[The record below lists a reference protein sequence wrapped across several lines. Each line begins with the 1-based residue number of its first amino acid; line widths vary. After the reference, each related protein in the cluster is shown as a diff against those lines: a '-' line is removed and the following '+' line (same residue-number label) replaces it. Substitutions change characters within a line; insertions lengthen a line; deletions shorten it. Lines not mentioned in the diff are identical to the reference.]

1 MVCFGLVNKIA
12 GVFDKFL
19 TISSNRPKS
28 LRIFGDFRYIQI
40 RFALPR
46 RAKSRPRPRLPPRA
60 TRCARQCARCRRL
73 MSRHFDPAPS
83 DGASFRPPP
92 TKSYRSIVTQI
103 AAVFNAFCKNSV
115 LTFSHEMSIFSQNY
129 LFDVNFLTLAPLQD
143 LLAACIRAKSTTYR
157 LTAVKM
163 LLPRAHFSAI
173 IISNVKSADA
183 VLTKKG
189 TSAFKIRPFCSIFSM
204 KSKENTYPV
213 TGADMPPTGTMRMR
227 LGTHTIAPS
236 PPSIAGI

>member
-1 MVCFGLVNKIA
+1 MILG
-12 GVFDKFL
+12 
-19 TISSNRPKS
+19 ISK
-28 LRIFGDFRYIQI
+28 Y
-40 RFALPR
+40 ALPC
-46 RAKSRPRPRLPPRA
+46 RAEQKAVRALAYLLAQPDVLGNAPAVVARCLVLSIRSRPTARLFSRRPSLIV
-60 TRCARQCARCRRL
+60 
-73 MSRHFDPAPS
+73 
-83 DGASFRPPP
+83 
-92 TKSYRSIVTQI
+92 SIVTQI

-129 LFDVNFLTLAPLQD
+129 LFDVNFLTLSPLQD

-173 IISNVKSADA
+173 IISNIKSADA
-183 VLTKKG
+183 ALTKKG
-189 TSAFKIRPFCSIFSM
+189 TSAFKIRPFCSIFFM
-204 KSKENTYPV
+204 NSKENTYPV

-236 PPSIAGI
+236 PPSSAGI